1 MKLGVIGGS
10 GLYEL
15 DGLSDLRETVCDTP
29 FGSPSDALIEG
40 TLHGTEMVFLPRHG
54 RGHRILPS
62 ELNHRANIFA
72 MKTLGVEAII
82 SVSAVGSFHEEM
94 APGHVVLVD
103 QFVDRT
109 KRNMDH
115 TFFGG
120 GIAGHIAF
128 AHPTCPSLRALLD
141 DVVGDV
147 LDDDPERDGS
157 HLHNGATYL
166 NMEGPA
172 FSTLAES
179 RLYKSWGMDL
189 IGMTNLA
196 EAKLAR
202 EAEICYQTVA
212 MVTDYDCWH
221 PDHDHV
227 SLETVIA
234 TLMSNAELARQIVR
248 QAAARI
254 GELSSRGCECPS
266 AMACAIVTAPDLI
279 PEKIRHD
286 LAPIFGKYIGK
297 SAE

>member
-10 GLYEL
+10 GLYDL
-15 DGLSDLRETVCDTP
+15 GGLENLRETTCETP
-29 FGSPSDALIEG
+29 FGNPSDALIEG
-40 TLHGTEMVFLPRHG
+40 MLNGTEMVFLARHG

-72 MKTLGVEAII
+72 MKTLGVDIII

-109 KRNMDH
+109 KRNLDH

-128 AHPTCPSLRALLD
+128 AHPTCADVRALLNN
-141 DVVGDV
+141 VIGDV
-147 LDDDPERDGS
+147 LEEDPDRTREQ
-157 HLHNGATYL
+157 LHNGATYL

-179 RLYKSWGMDL
+179 RLYRSWGMDL

-221 PDHDHV
+221 PTHDEV

-248 QAAARI
+248 SAATRV
-254 GELSSRGCECPS
+254 GELADRTCECRS
-266 AMACAIVTAPDLI
+266 AMACAIVTSPDLI
-279 PEKIRHD
+279 PERIRSEM
-286 LAPIFGKYIGK
+286 APIFGKYLNG
-297 SAE
+297 